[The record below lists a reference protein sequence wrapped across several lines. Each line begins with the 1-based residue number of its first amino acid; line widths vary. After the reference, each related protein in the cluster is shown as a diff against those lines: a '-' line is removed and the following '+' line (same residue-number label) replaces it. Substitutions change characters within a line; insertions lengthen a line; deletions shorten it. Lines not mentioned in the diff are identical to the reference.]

1 MFISKRV
8 LIISGIAGV
17 ILAGCIGLG
26 LAFAFSQ
33 MNQAS
38 SQQAIPTEIPTII
51 GSSTNNSSGQRACI
65 IGIVQSISGQ
75 SFVVSAN
82 QGKRVVTV
90 TVNDQTA
97 YSKHGNQASLSFTDL
112 GVGNRVRI
120 TAQDQCNRKET
131 TIMAQSITILAV
143 VAGLTPTTATTP
155 TP

>member
-8 LIISGIAGV
+8 VILSGIAAV

-26 LAFAFSQ
+26 LAFVFSH

-38 SQQAIPTEIPTII
+38 SQQATPTEIPTII

-97 YSKHGNQASLSFTDL
+97 YSKHGSQTLSFTDL
-112 GVGNRVRI
+112 GLGNRVRI

-131 TIMAQSITILAV
+131 TIMAQSVTILAV
-143 VAGLTPTTATTP
+143 VGGLTPTITTTP